1 MKTNMKK
8 LLVIVMALMPSLSIC
23 TLAQTPGGGPASSDP
38 EDLPVAQKPSPNPN
52 PTPGPRFAPEDYDDK
67 PICPL
72 PGGLGPGPR
81 IQSVL
86 GGDGNDNDG
95 GPIDLGLGGVRPRNR
110 QDIDPNE
117 IPIKPCPGPGDDHR
131 PRFRSE
137 VQDPEC
143 YHLDGVVYIQ
153 ADNAITYINASVT
166 RYNDNQVWSNTSN
179 TNTLSISASAASG
192 TYLLELTL
200 SDGRAYIGEYTIE

>member
-1 MKTNMKK
+1 MKKNMKK
-8 LLVIVMALMPSLSIC
+8 LLVIVMALMPSLSI
-23 TLAQTPGGGPASSDP
+23 LAMNPSGYDLMPEPDDIPITPMPDP
-38 EDLPVAQKPSPNPN
+38 F
-52 PTPGPRFAPEDYDDK
+52 PGHE
-67 PICPL
+67 
-72 PGGLGPGPR
+72 PR
-81 IQSVL
+81 IMSV
-86 GGDGNDNDG
+86 GATGDNDG
-95 GPIDLGLGGVRPRNR
+95 GPIDLGLGGVRPRSR

-143 YHLDGVVYIQ
+143 YHLDGVVYIE

-179 TNTLSISASAASG
+179 TNTLSISASADSG

-200 SDGRAYIGEYTIE
+200 SDGRAYIGEYIIE

>member
-1 MKTNMKK
+1 MKKNMKK

-23 TLAQTPGGGPASSDP
+23 TLAQTPGGGLASSDP

-95 GPIDLGLGGVRPRNR
+95 GPIDLGLGGVRPRSG
-110 QDIDPNE
+110 QHE
-117 IPIKPCPGPGDDHR
+117 GEPIAIKGSTPR
-131 PRFRSE
+131 PRSVAE
-137 VQDPEC
+137 TPYC
-143 YHLDGVVYIQ
+143 YHLDGVVYIE
-153 ADNAITYINASVT
+153 ADNTITYINASVT
-166 RYNDNQVWSNTSN
+166 RYNDNQVWSNACN
-179 TNTLSISASAASG
+179 TNTLSISASADSG

-200 SDGRAYIGEYTIE
+200 SDGRAYIGEYVIE